1 MAVPAE
7 TLAVK
12 LHEQTHPFPTLA
24 FVDRRGRKSSWR
36 AKTWVLV
43 RGIERVLYGVQPG
56 CRSTGRFA
64 TFLSACTMRDA
75 VLVAERGR
83 VVDNTLTQSELDAGA
98 AAATLRVLV
107 LPCAPSCIPTLLQV
121 PFDLTAS
128 SRARVLC
135 SRFLALAF
143 SLSVAALGAMRQLVE
158 PEGRSRVTKA
168 SLLPVS
174 VAVAAL
180 TQFGRED
187 GTAAILKSMRK
198 LPRRYEACSPLSRPL
213 LSRGRSSLAR
223 VREHAP
229 T

>member
-1 MAVPAE
+1 
-7 TLAVK
+7 
-12 LHEQTHPFPTLA
+12 
-24 FVDRRGRKSSWR
+24 
-36 AKTWVLV
+36 
-43 RGIERVLYGVQPG
+43 
-56 CRSTGRFA
+56 
-64 TFLSACTMRDA
+64 
-75 VLVAERGR
+75 
-83 VVDNTLTQSELDAGA
+83 
-98 AAATLRVLV
+98 
-107 LPCAPSCIPTLLQV
+107 
-121 PFDLTAS
+121 
-128 SRARVLC
+128 
-135 SRFLALAF
+135 
-143 SLSVAALGAMRQLVE
+143 MRQLVE